1 MGLAETTNAVPN
13 WIWSSIAERF
23 VFNEEMQK
31 RLEENNK
38 FAAME
43 IVERKE
49 YLKRKKRG
57 YWKATEEELEK
68 MRRAYLEMEGGIE
81 EGLEMK

>member
-1 MGLAETTNAVPN
+1 LAATTNAVPN

-23 VFNEEMQK
+23 VFNEEMRN

-38 FAAME
+38 FAAVEIME
-43 IVERKE
+43 RLFEAE
-49 YLKRKKRG
+49 KRG

-68 MRRAYLEMEGGIE
+68 MRKAYLEMEGDIE
-81 EGLEMK
+81 EGLKVKEVK